1 VCATARLFLYGTL
14 LDADTLAV
22 RGGDAGLP
30 SRLAP
35 ATLQGWR
42 RVALRGGRYPT
53 LRRDRA
59 CVVHGAVVAVPA
71 RVLARLAAYEGPAY
85 RVARVV
91 VRTANGKTA
100 ARTWIAPGGTR
111 LPWKE

>member
-1 VCATARLFLYGTL
+1 MIRLFLYGTL
-14 LDADTLAV
+14 LDAENLAS
-22 RGGDAGLP
+22 RGGQAGLNL
-30 SRLAP
+30 RLAP

-42 RVALRGGRYPT
+42 RVAVRGGRYPT

-59 CVVHGAVVAVPA
+59 GFVHGALLTTPA

-85 RVARVV
+85 RLARVV